1 MAFKRVVIAGFGLI
15 GASFALAVR
24 RVAST
29 TVIEAVD
36 VPEQLARLRGLGAAD
51 RVEPVDALP
60 ALAASADLV
69 VLAAPAQ
76 HVAGHIDALAG
87 AIGPGTLVTDV
98 AGTKAAICAHAAKTL
113 GGGSFIGGHP
123 MSGSERSGAM
133 AADALLFHQKPWI
146 LCPLPGLN
154 ADRMLELIGFVES
167 LGGRPITLDPAEH
180 DRLVAM
186 ISHLPQ
192 LLATALMRTVG
203 GAVEDRDLAFK
214 VAGNGFRDMTRLAA
228 SDFRQWDGVLAGNRG
243 DIERALDEFEAT
255 WRDLR
260 ERLRGGDVERIW
272 NDAASMRRRMLDRTL
287 EAVPRTKTGTDAKG

>member
-1 MAFKRVVIAGFGLI
+1 MAFKRIAIAGFGLI

-24 RVAST
+24 RVAPA

-51 RVEPVDALP
+51 RVEPLGALP
-60 ALAASADLV
+60 ELVTSADLV

-76 HVAGHIDALAG
+76 HIAGLIDDVAG

-98 AGTKAAICAHAAKTL
+98 AGTKSAICAHAAKTL
-113 GGGSFIGGHP
+113 GGGAFIGGHP
-123 MSGSERSGAM
+123 MSGSERSGAF
-133 AADALLFHQKPWI
+133 AADALLFHQRPWI
-146 LCPLPGLN
+146 LCPLPGVN
-154 ADRMLELIGFVES
+154 PDRMLDLIGFVET
-167 LGGRPITLDPAEH
+167 LGARPITLDPAEH
-180 DRLVAM
+180 DRLVAL

-203 GAVEDRDLAFK
+203 ASVEDRDLAFK

-228 SDFRQWDGVLAGNRG
+228 SDFRQWDGVLAGNRA
-243 DIERALDEFEAT
+243 DIERALDDFEIV

-260 ERLRGGDVERIW
+260 GRLRGGDIERIW
-272 NDAASMRRRMLDRTL
+272 NEAAAMRRRVLDRTL
-287 EAVPRTKTGTDAKG
+287 EAVPRTKPNPDLKG

>member
-1 MAFKRVVIAGFGLI
+1 MAFRRVVIAGFGLI

-24 RVAST
+24 RVAPA

-36 VPEQLARLRGLGAAD
+36 VPEQLARLRGLSAAD
-51 RVEPVDALP
+51 RVESVDALP
-60 ALAASADLV
+60 RLAVNADLV

-76 HVAGHIDALAG
+76 HIPMLIDDVAG

-98 AGTKAAICAHAAKTL
+98 AGAKSAICAHAAKTL
-113 GGGSFIGGHP
+113 GGGAFIGGHP
-123 MSGSERSGAM
+123 MSGSERSGAY
-133 AADALLFHQKPWI
+133 AADALLFHQRPWI
-146 LCPLPGLN
+146 LCPLPGVN
-154 ADRMLELIGFVES
+154 PDRMLDLIRFVES
-167 LGGRPITLDPAEH
+167 LGARPITLDPAEH

-214 VAGNGFRDMTRLAA
+214 IAGNGFRDMTRLAA
-228 SDFRQWDGVLAGNRG
+228 SDFRPWSGVLSGNRA

-260 ERLRGGDVERIW
+260 RRLRDGEIEGLW
-272 NDAASMRRRMLDRTL
+272 NEAATMRRRVLDRTL
-287 EAVPRTKTGTDAKG
+287 EAVPRTRPLVDAKG